1 MTPSFPH
8 SASAIL
14 SSQSLL
20 TKPDYKLLHQTHI
33 LLRNRI
39 RHSSYRL
46 TYLQTRD
53 TPNSHTS
60 TIYCLQ
66 LYTFPDSPECPG
78 RQVLFTGSRDRT
90 IRQWD
95 LSRGVV
101 ERVFQGVHEAS
112 VLSLCVRRN
121 LIVSGDNDRRV
132 VVWDIKTGE
141 ISKVI
146 DDHLDSVLCIRFDDK
161 RLVTC
166 SKGEICGKNRSRY
179 TNSLH
184 FRPDCQDIP
193 LPQPVSTPYFDC
205 PSRGSQCN
213 IYYPYHG
220 SFGIRRSFNPSLG
233 RRNWGIIILLR
244 ASPPSWVRHTIAL
257 FLYLSS
263 HARLGLHRLILRL
276 HTFSLVHQTITCVCL
291 MLSRLMAGP
300 RRPITSVM
308 CVRHPHRLSVK
319 AAAVVRTMLQGGSA

>member
-1 MTPSFPH
+1 MSALVSRRWRVLADDPSLWKRLCAVQCWHWRDPPKSRLLDFIPLVEFDDEGVGEDEDESTNVDVESSFAHMSINPHAPTRLFYNYRDANGPLPHPHMTSFPH

-66 LYTFPDSPECPG
+66 LHTFPDSPECPG

-166 SKGEICGKNRSRY
+166 SKGEICTK
-179 TNSLH
+179 
-184 FRPDCQDIP
+184 I
-193 LPQPVSTPYFDC
+193 V
-205 PSRGSQCN
+205 
-213 IYYPYHG
+213 
-220 SFGIRRSFNPSLG
+220 
-233 RRNWGIIILLR
+233 
-244 ASPPSWVRHTIAL
+244 
-257 FLYLSS
+257 
-263 HARLGLHRLILRL
+263 
-276 HTFSLVHQTITCVCL
+276 
-291 MLSRLMAGP
+291 
-300 RRPITSVM
+300 
-308 CVRHPHRLSVK
+308 
-319 AAAVVRTMLQGGSA
+319 